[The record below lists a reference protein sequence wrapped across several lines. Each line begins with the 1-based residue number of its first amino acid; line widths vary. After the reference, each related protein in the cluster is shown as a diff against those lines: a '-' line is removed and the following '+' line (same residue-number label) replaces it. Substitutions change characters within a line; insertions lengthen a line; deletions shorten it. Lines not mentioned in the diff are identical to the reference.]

1 MHRDRTQEDSRE
13 VEAAKYDLNYIGLTG
28 EKASSESPPALIPSP
43 ILPLLSPLN
52 SSVFFCSFLCIDRC
66 CYNC

>member
-28 EKASSESPPALIPSP
+28 EKTLLEQPLR
-43 ILPLLSPLN
+43 LPLILADCVLYILH
-52 SSVFFCSFLCIDRC
+52 VVQ
-66 CYNC
+66 

>member
-28 EKASSESPPALIPSP
+28 ETAS
-43 ILPLLSPLN
+43 
-52 SSVFFCSFLCIDRC
+52 
-66 CYNC
+66 